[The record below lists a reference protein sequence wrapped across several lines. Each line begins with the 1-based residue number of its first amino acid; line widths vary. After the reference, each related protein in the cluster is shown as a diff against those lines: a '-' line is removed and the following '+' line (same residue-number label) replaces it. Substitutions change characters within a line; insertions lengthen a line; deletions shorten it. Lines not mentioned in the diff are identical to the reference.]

1 MRTVA
6 AVLALIACVHA
17 GLWASLRTK
26 ESAPDFSGQLASV
39 SYAPPTDPNS
49 GETPTPEQ
57 IRADLKA
64 IAPYTKAIRTYS
76 ATGGAELVPPIAAE
90 FGLKVTVGA
99 AIIKDHD
106 SKGEPI
112 RTAVDRN
119 EREIR
124 SALDLARKNSN
135 VNAIVVGNE
144 AVLTNQMSADGLIAY
159 IRKVKQSSPVPVTTG
174 EGWDVWIAHPELVSA
189 VDFIAAHVL
198 PYWGG
203 VDAARAVDMTVETY
217 DKLRRLHPGKHI
229 VIAEF
234 GWPSAGP
241 NDVAANPGRLEQAI
255 VLRDFVSRAEAY
267 GIDYNVIESID
278 RPWKTMEGGVG
289 PYWGLLDASRHP
301 KFSWTGPIGDPDYV
315 KSAGLAVLLGLLLSL
330 PILAMSGVT
339 LAQAVTLAAAS
350 NLAGAW
356 FAAIVAFWNG
366 HYFVW
371 GAAFALALGV
381 VLIIPLVAIA
391 LARIDEIAAIAF
403 GRAPRRL
410 ASSPPLAPEAY
421 APKVSIHVPAC
432 CEPPEMLCATLDA
445 VAKLDYPNLECV
457 VIINNTPDPK
467 FWQPVEA
474 HCKTLGERF
483 KFLRL
488 EKHSGYKAGAL
499 RIALDHTAPDAEI
512 IGVIDADYVVQPEW
526 LRDLVPHFADP
537 RVGLVQSPQDHRD
550 GGRSP
555 MHYAM
560 NAEYAGFFDI
570 GMVQRNE
577 ANAIIVHGTMCLI
590 RREAIEDAGNW
601 SSDTIVEDSDLGL
614 TLLECGWIAHYTN
627 RRYGYGLLPDTYDA
641 FKRQRHRWAFGG
653 LQILRKHWHSL
664 LPWSQGL
671 SPEQK
676 REYGLGWL
684 NWLGAE
690 SIGVVVALLNIVW
703 VPLVV
708 FGNYALQDWM
718 VDSPILFRLHQFGAV
733 PDCILTVPILA
744 AFVVSVAHFA
754 SLYRLRVKATPG
766 QMLGAVCAA
775 MSVQW
780 TVARAVGVGV
790 FKEHL
795 PFLRTSKGG
804 NSRKGADF
812 PAFWEAIVGALLL
825 IGAAALIVTNNR
837 QVREIDVFAFVLVVQ
852 SLPFLAAVAMSLL
865 EGSRLNSFAYWRGLE
880 ARLARYVEFLPRSK
894 VISDVIAE
902 PQKLPSENGVET
914 AQ

>member
-6 AVLALIACVHA
+6 AVLALVACVHA
-17 GLWASLRTK
+17 GLWVSLRTK
-26 ESAPDFSGQLASV
+26 ESAPDFTGQLASV

-49 GETPTPEQ
+49 GDIPTAAQ

-64 IAPYTKAIRTYS
+64 IAPYTKAVRTYS
-76 ATGGAELVPPIAAE
+76 STGGAELVPPIAAE

-99 AIIKDHD
+99 KILKDRDGEGKPID
-106 SKGEPI
+106 S
-112 RTAVDRN
+112 AVRSN

-124 SALDLARKNSN
+124 DALDLARKNSN
-135 VNAIVVGNE
+135 VNAILVGNE
-144 AVLTNQMSADGLIAY
+144 AVLTNQITADDLITY
-159 IRKVKQSSPVPVTTG
+159 IRKVKQSSPVPVSTG

-203 VDAARAVDMTVETY
+203 VDAARAVDVTIETY
-217 DKLRRLHPGKHI
+217 DTLRRLHPGKHV

-241 NDVAANPGRLEQAI
+241 NDVNANPGRSEQTL
-255 VLRDFVSRAEAY
+255 VLRDFVSRADAY
-267 GIDYNVIESID
+267 GIDYNIIESID
-278 RPWKTMEGGVG
+278 RPWKTAEGGVG
-289 PYWGLLDASRHP
+289 PYWGLLDASRHA
-301 KFSWTGPIGDPDYV
+301 KFSWSGPIVDPNYL

-339 LAQAVTLAAAS
+339 LAQTVTLATAS
-350 NLAGAW
+350 NIAGAW

-371 GAAFALALGV
+371 GAAFAMALGIL
-381 VLIIPLVAIA
+381 LIVPLVAIA

-403 GRAPRRL
+403 GRPPRRL
-410 ASSPPLAPEAY
+410 ATSPPIAPEAY

-432 CEPPEMLCATLDA
+432 CEPPAMLCATLDA

-467 FWQPVEA
+467 FWEPVEA
-474 HCKTLGERF
+474 HCKMLGERF

-499 RIALDHTAPDAEI
+499 RIALEHTAPDADI
-512 IGVIDADYVVQPEW
+512 IGLIDADYAVQPEW
-526 LRDLVPHFADP
+526 LKDLVPHFADP

-550 GGRSP
+550 GDRSVL
-555 MHYAM
+555 HHAM

-590 RREAIEDAGNW
+590 RREAIADAGSW

-614 TLLECGWIAHYTN
+614 TLLERGWMVHYTN

-653 LQILRKHWHSL
+653 LQILRKHWRSL
-664 LPWSQGL
+664 LPWSQSL

-690 SIGVVVALLNIVW
+690 SIGVIVALLNIAW

-708 FGNYALQDWM
+708 FGTYQLKDWM
-718 VDSPILFRLHQFGAV
+718 VDWRVLFWLHQFGAV
-733 PDCILTVPILA
+733 PDRILTVPIVASFL
-744 AFVVSVAHFA
+744 VSLAHFVT
-754 SLYRLRVKATPG
+754 LYRLRVKATAG
-766 QMLGAVCAA
+766 QMIGAVCAA

-780 TVARAVGVGV
+780 TVARAVGIGV
-790 FKEHL
+790 IKERL

-812 PAFWEAIVGALLL
+812 PAFWEAIIGALLL

-837 QVREIDVFAFVLVVQ
+837 QVREINIFAVVLLVQ

-865 EGSRLNSFAYWRGLE
+865 EGSRLNSFAYWQALE
-880 ARLARYVEFLPRSK
+880 ARFTRYADFLPRSK
-894 VISDVIAE
+894 VISNVMSE
-902 PQKLPSENGVET
+902 PQKLPSENAAE
-914 AQ
+914 